1 MFTHKSLI
9 VSSALI
15 LALIC
20 TGVVATSAH
29 TVPPVHPQQHMT
41 TYPRGIPAIS
51 SIARGNTNL
60 LSFLDIRRYLHTKG
74 FVGGSTPN
82 GKPPVIHSLQLIDVL
97 HLDSLLHF
105 LLPGQPGNK
114 EVYYVHLDGPLL
126 VVPDLPPPILSTL
139 LPSLS
144 NLPAFLHHL
153 GHLSWP
159 GLSTLD
165 NGFSAH
171 PLVPG
176 RMPDLSHW
184 QNSSVSHA
192 QSSSH
197 MKLKSWSTV
206 LGSAYEVFDAHTG
219 NLLAWG

>member
-20 TGVVATSAH
+20 TGIIAASAH
-29 TVPPVHPQQHMT
+29 TALPTHPQQRMT

-60 LSFLDIRRYLHTKG
+60 LSFLDIRRYLNTRG
-74 FVGGSTPN
+74 FIGGSTLN
-82 GKPPVIHSLQLIDVL
+82 GKPPVIRSLQLIDVL

-105 LLPGQPGNK
+105 LLPEQPGNE
-114 EVYYVHLDGPLL
+114 EVYYAHLDGPLL
-126 VVPDLPPPILSTL
+126 VLPDLPLPILSTL

-144 NLPAFLHHL
+144 NLPAFLPHL
-153 GHLSWP
+153 GNLSWL
-159 GLSTLD
+159 GLFTVSNSSL
-165 NGFSAH
+165 AH
-171 PLVPG
+171 LLVPG

-184 QNSSVSHA
+184 QSSSVSHA

-197 MKLKSWSTV
+197 VKSNNWSTV
-206 LGSAYEVFDAHTG
+206 LASAYEVFDAHTG